1 MPNARASGAST
12 IVTEQLRLTTR
23 GDDDILD
30 LTSEIRA
37 LVQKHALS
45 EGQVLI
51 FVSGST
57 AGITTVEY
65 EPGLIEDLPAA
76 FERVAPRGARYAHHE
91 RWHDGNGHSHVRA
104 SLLGPSLTV
113 PVSEGRLLLGTWQ
126 QVVLVDFD
134 NRPRE
139 RHLVVQ
145 LQGTRGQVRRLPA
158 LRLVQI

>member
-1 MPNARASGAST
+1 MPRPEPDLT
-12 IVTEQLRLTTR
+12 IVTEHLRLSTR
-23 GDDDILD
+23 GDDDVID
-30 LTSEIRA
+30 LTPEILA
-37 LVQKHALS
+37 LAQKYGLR
-45 EGQVLI
+45 EGQVLV

-57 AGITTVEY
+57 AGITTIEY
-65 EPGLIEDLPAA
+65 ESGLLEDLPAA
-76 FERVAPRGARYAHHE
+76 FERIAPRDARYAHHE

-113 PVSEGRLLLGTWQ
+113 PVSQGRLLLGTWQ

-145 LQGTRGQVRRLPA
+145 LQGTRG
-158 LRLVQI
+158 